1 MLRVRDF
8 EHKSGSFPIESAEML
23 HPAFANQSLPATLM
37 DFGPDIESWTLER
50 YRRLL
55 RLEERAAS
63 SMKIATGKF
72 A

>member
-8 EHKSGSFPIESAEML
+8 EHKAGVPPIGSAEEL
-23 HPAFANQSLPATLM
+23 HPAFANQSLPATLA
-37 DFGPDIESWTLER
+37 DLGPDIESWTLWR

-55 RLEERAAS
+55 RLEERARVSKA
-63 SMKIATGKF
+63 GF